1 MKVCMFSS
9 NQLFV
14 SPWTVACQA
23 PLSMG
28 FSGQEYWSVLP
39 FPPLGE
45 LPSSGIG
52 PMSIVSPALVGGY
65 IPMSHLEGPCL
76 M

>member
-28 FSGQEYWSVLP
+28 FSGQEYWSGLP
-39 FPPLGE
+39 FPSAGRLANPGIKPVAPLSYLG
-45 LPSSGIG
+45 
-52 PMSIVSPALVGGY
+52 
-65 IPMSHLEGPCL
+65 C
-76 M
+76 